1 MKVCVLLYYYFLK
14 VDEYLVNVLFDQT
27 VHSEGG
33 QLKDLAEF
41 IKRMNKLIG

>member
-1 MKVCVLLYYYFLK
+1 LYYYFLK

-27 VHSEGG
+27 VHSEDG